1 MRYYLNNQ
9 EVQVEVMPSFVEC
22 LDETISNATVIL
34 KNNKEP
40 LPYAPMLSFVIKD
53 NNNNVIYNFVVSND
67 MVEVVSSKPKLF
79 KHKLTLKERKSI
91 LDKHLIRNTVFSTPL
106 QSERFALP
114 LASSSVLTFKPDY
127 LLEGYSPTSNKDI
140 TPTINMKGRT
150 ISQLDLEINFYQYV
164 STGKALFSYDV
175 AVDQQITYFQKTTH
189 DEIKLYRP
197 KNWFDMYTFNY
208 DSAIQDTNSKFPTI
222 VMTHTSG
229 ATKKI
234 IPDNNPLN
242 GSYIRLN
249 ADQLNWV
256 NSFKDGIITFGLE
269 KYNNCILN
277 NDYFKN
283 VAYKTATQH
292 GKFSYLSSIEI
303 AVKVNSVVNN
313 VYDTIDTLLKQYMQ
327 ETDTYNSS
335 NDTTIK
341 ALFKLPTPTH
351 NSELYSLLKN
361 TSTPNLVFTQS
372 TMFGALSEIFKLFD
386 ATFVIDKDNYLNI
399 RYYNEQAK
407 TTLVDKVGRSSNQT
421 DDKFGN
427 NLIAYYQKAKV
438 IDKYPNSNNPTATA
452 PINST
457 SLGVPN
463 EDDFVFKTPKPID
476 IVNNLY
482 VSTPTSLLNFK
493 RQLQASVISGTTHN
507 IEYIQ
512 PYMSG
517 EDNLINISRYV
528 VENSLYS
535 LLPQVEDIEG
545 RIGKDYDKITMSNA
559 LSYKTGGNV
568 IEIGSTYINKYDYKQ
583 SIIRN
588 AIRCALC
595 CRFGIGSDLDTNYFE
610 SLTEN
615 TIQLKDVRF
624 KCEYIAIVD
633 GRLSI
638 ESITNKYKGE
648 ILSNQSNGSID
659 LNKLGINMG
668 GLNLKLGEPNLSINL
683 KMVKYEDRVKVG
695 QYFIDNDNNKWVA
708 NLVNYVYINDNVIQQ
723 TIQFVKNFNGLAT
736 RIQLNQEKRLSNIS
750 NELTTKCEDNYNEYV
765 YYYTNLYMGSA
776 IPEIIALKDNFIKN
790 YLLMGVG
797 EQMPSFS
804 QRGGLSSGYIKNVS
818 NLDGFLKADF
828 SNNNL
833 LEFQCFV
840 VAKEGNTLTLCDS
853 SVVGSDTPTL
863 ALEMGDN
870 QDSIVFNANENVF
883 EKNISGVS
891 YNIPLRTGIKVL
903 GIKLNKDTPVFG
915 AISEIQVLPKPSA
928 FNFNN
933 ILINYESG
941 AYRVEYASITPKDI
955 KGNNYYDYSDNIIGY
970 VACPLVCYTSGN
982 SICYEMSMEHPLSG
996 GNQLLSDYK
1005 GWWSKWWLE
1014 ILGKIKYFAR
1024 PVLYANIEGYAD
1036 QYDIK
1041 FEYLMENLTQFY
1053 PKLVRDYDDNQLQS
1067 INLGGLSGYKYYK
1080 KPNEIFALNYQLQFL
1095 PMPDRIHTD
1104 FVSNHFIDLMGFHN
1118 EINETELYLYY
1129 GNEEYS
1135 ILDLY
1140 ATGNKVKVSYITFDK
1155 SIANKL
1161 TITFSIDTTINANA
1175 WAIGDYK
1182 GNLYISSNNVLNGAT
1197 SVSITFLTRHHRF

>member
-1 MRYYLNNQ
+1 MKYYLNNQ

-53 NNNNVIYNFVVSND
+53 NNNNVRYNFVVSND

-91 LDKHLIRNTVFSTPL
+91 LDKHLIRNTVFSTQL
-106 QSERFALP
+106 QGEKFSSTLATSMGIDLDCDTTTRALKVDS
-114 LASSSVLTFKPDY
+114 AFN
-127 LLEGYSPTSNKDI
+127 TSDKNVAPIVNTTKRKI
-140 TPTINMKGRT
+140 TELNIK
-150 ISQLDLEINFYQYV
+150 INFYKYV
-164 STGKALFSYDV
+164 PSDKIYSYRQSTA
-175 AVDQQITYFQKTTH
+175 AETKTILSLGLKKETPINYNSFL
-189 DEIKLYRP
+189 DFGTNYV
-197 KNWFDMYTFNY
+197 FD
-208 DSAIQDTNSKFPTI
+208 I
-222 VMTHTSG
+222 VMTHESG
-229 ATKKI
+229 STRTITIPTNIVNGTI
-234 IPDNNPLN
+234 ISLSSEDIAWINSFN
-242 GSYIRLN
+242 GGNITFDFGKPIL
-249 ADQLNWV
+249 DV
-256 NSFKDGIITFGLE
+256 NSTTNSIWGFETGVDLWFNALLYVVNCSLNIT
-269 KYNNCILN
+269 
-277 NDYFKN
+277 
-283 VAYKTATQH
+283 
-292 GKFSYLSSIEI
+292 
-303 AVKVNSVVNN
+303 SVVNN

-327 ETDTYNSS
+327 ETDAYNSS
-335 NDTTIK
+335 NDANIK
-341 ALFKLPTPTH
+341 PLFNLPTPTH
-351 NSELYSLLKN
+351 NSELYNLLKN
-361 TSTPNLVFTQS
+361 TSAPNFVFTQS
-372 TMFGALSEIFKLFD
+372 TMFDALSEIFKLFD

-421 DDKFGN
+421 DNKFGN

-438 IDKYPNSNNPTATA
+438 IDKYPNSNNPNATA

-463 EDDFVFKTPKPID
+463 ENDFVFKTPKPIN
-476 IVNNLY
+476 IVNKLY
-482 VSTPTSLLNFK
+482 LTTNNVGVSLNPMPQFGTFNIPYDGIVCEQINAYLIDDTLK
-493 RQLQASVISGTTHN
+493 LVDISNNVIEKT
-507 IEYIQ
+507 
-512 PYMSG
+512 
-517 EDNLINISRYV
+517 
-528 VENSLYS
+528 LYS
-535 LLPQVEDIEG
+535 LLPKLDTLEELGFKSAPLSIA
-545 RIGKDYDKITMSNA
+545 NA
-559 LSYKTGGNV
+559 LVYATGSQY
-568 IEIGSTYINKYDYKQ
+568 IEMGGVYTTTTGFKEL
-583 SIIRN
+583 IIRN
-588 AIRCALC
+588 AIRSSIGTYL
-595 CRFGIGSDLDTNYFE
+595 GIGGSLVFGKGIAGLSASFE
-610 SLTEN
+610 SLEE
-615 TIQLKDVRF
+615 IRF

-659 LNKLGINMG
+659 LNKLGINMS

-765 YYYTNLYMGSA
+765 YYYTNLYLGSA
-776 IPEIIALKDNFIKN
+776 IPEVIALKDNFIKN

-797 EQMPSFS
+797 KQMPSFTN
-804 QRGGLSSGYIKNVS
+804 RGGLSSGYIKNVN
-818 NLDGFLKADF
+818 NLDGFLKANF
-828 SNNNL
+828 SNNQL

-853 SVVGSDTPTL
+853 SVVSNDTPTL

-891 YNIPLRTGIKVL
+891 YNIPLTTGIKVL
-903 GIKLNKDTPVFG
+903 GIKLDKDTPVFG

-982 SICYEMSMEHPLSG
+982 SICYEMSMEHPLNG
-996 GNQLLSDYK
+996 GNQLLVDYN
-1005 GWWSKWWLE
+1005 GFWS
-1014 ILGKIKYFAR
+1014 GKYFAK

-1041 FEYLMENLTQFY
+1041 FEYLMESLTQFY

-1095 PMPDRIHTD
+1095 PMPDRIHKD

-1140 ATGNKVKVSYITFDK
+1140 ATGDKLKVSNITFDK
-1155 SIANKL
+1155 ETPYKL
-1161 TITFSIDTTINANA
+1161 TITFSVDTTINANA
-1175 WAIGDYK
+1175 WAIGDIK
-1182 GNLYISSNNVLNGAT
+1182 GNLYISSNNALNGAT